1 MQKII
6 VAVDGF
12 ASTGKSSQAKR
23 LAETLDYT
31 YIDSGAMYRAVTYF
45 AIQQGLLGVINEKKL
60 IASLDQIKIHF
71 KKTTS
76 GLKTFL
82 NKVNIS
88 KEIRQTEVTL
98 EVSRIAKIEEV
109 RVFLVK
115 QQQSFGV
122 TKGIVMDGRDI
133 GSLVFPNAECKFFLT
148 ATPEV
153 RARRRYFEQLEK
165 GNIESY
171 ESVLANINER
181 DQLDSTRKVSPLKKA
196 DDAIEIDVSEL
207 SLDEVYDLL
216 WVYVSKKLAK

>member
-60 IASLDQIKIHF
+60 IALLDQIKIHF
-71 KKTTS
+71 KNTTS

-109 RVFLVK
+109 RVLLVK

-148 ATPEV
+148 ATPKV

-181 DQLDSTRKVSPLKKA
+181 DQLDSIRKISPLKKS